1 MVSSPNFSSQGTN
14 VYAQLLPG
22 SLQQKHHI
30 VAGRDGNMTASTA
43 QQAHLHG
50 NLRGSQHQ
58 KSELKKCQAVKN
70 MLKKATLNSKAKLN
84 DSCINLLRL
93 FFCKGGRFIFQ
104 VLFLVV
110 YLAYYV
116 FIIYHSKHQY
126 APRIWDLRLETTDPD
141 WPFMISLELIL
152 SIHVLTPHF
161 LWNIFDLV
169 LRRGEPPSMWAKIEQ
184 QVFVL

>member
-58 KSELKKCQAVKN
+58 KSELKNAKQWKIFW
-70 MLKKATLNSKAKLN
+70 KKPTLNSNAKLN
-84 DSCINLLRL
+84 DSFIFACYECSFVEGGAFHLPGAVSFVVLSVLCIYYTSFKTPVRTQNLRL
-93 FFCKGGRFIFQ
+93 KVGNNWPRLTFHDFFG
-104 VLFLVV
+104 V
-110 YLAYYV
+110 
-116 FIIYHSKHQY
+116 
-126 APRIWDLRLETTDPD
+126 DPSASHG
-141 WPFMISLELIL
+141 FS
-152 SIHVLTPHF
+152 
-161 LWNIFDLV
+161 
-169 LRRGEPPSMWAKIEQ
+169 PPSMWAKIFSSRCLFFN
-184 QVFVL
+184 VWKNGFLKS